1 MKQKNQHWKNFA
13 TLQCKETLSALE
25 EAAENQKAIMVISST
40 GLGKTNSIKMFKE
53 KRPDCTYVV
62 TVGDSFKLD
71 DVIHGIASQI
81 GAVVEARGYKAIP
94 SRVKLQAIAD
104 RLAEIALAGGEP
116 VIILDEAENL
126 KPSVLKTIKELYDA
140 IIDYCGIV
148 MIGTDQ
154 ILDSLLNRRNKNR
167 MSVPQL
173 YRRFKAGIRNISPLN
188 KGRDFKPFF
197 TAYISDLPNVQALLI
212 EYADNYGELHDYLE
226 PVLRQCEK
234 KGIALTEEY
243 FRFFHKMPNQK

>member
-1 MKQKNQHWKNFA
+1 MKQQHWKNFL
-13 TLQCKETLSALE
+13 TLQCKEILSALE
-25 EAAENQKAIMVISST
+25 EAKENQKAIMIISPT
-40 GLGKTNSIKMFKE
+40 GLGKTNSIKMFTE
-53 KRPDCTYVV
+53 ANPQDTFVV
-62 TVGDSFKLD
+62 TVGDSFKLEH
-71 DVIHGIASQI
+71 VIHSIAMQV
-81 GAVVEARGYKAIP
+81 GAVVVPHGYKAVP
-94 SRVKLQAIAD
+94 HRDKLQAIAD
-104 RLAEIALAGGEP
+104 RLAEISIGGGQP

-173 YRRFKAGIRNISPLN
+173 YRRFKAGIRNISALN

-197 TAYISDLPNVQALLI
+197 DTYISNLPGVQALLI
-212 EYADNYGELHDYLE
+212 ERADNYGELHDFLE
-226 PVLRQCEK
+226 PVLRQCK
-234 KGIALTEEY
+234 TKNVQLTEER
-243 FRFFHKMPNQK
+243 FCFFHKIPFKK